1 MLDANPQ
8 GRTRVIVQ
16 QPPQPPQPRQ
26 PSLLAPPAPHPGSQ
40 DELHALAMKR
50 SELQAQ
56 LEALTDRREEIADQL
71 HGAETQA
78 RPGILARLQIL
89 DERIGRLEQ
98 EVLQTDDAIS
108 AGLATGLTM
117 PPGEQTE
124 TVIADPPEFP
134 RFSEEAINI
143 MAAEALAFVLLA
155 IAVYKLAWRR
165 AKRTFAGAAPNEAG
179 RMDQLQN
186 AVDAIALE
194 IERISEGQRYVTK
207 RLNEG
212 TAPAAPIAVGQEEAI
227 PVRRKAT

>member
-8 GRTRVIVQ
+8 VKTRVIVQ
-16 QPPQPPQPRQ
+16 QQ
-26 PSLLAPPAPHPGSQ
+26 APPAPPAPPGST
-40 DELHALAMKR
+40 DELHALGMKR

-89 DERIGRLEQ
+89 DERIARLEQ
-98 EVLQTDDAIS
+98 EVLQTDDAIT
-108 AGLATGLTM
+108 AGLSAGLTM
-117 PPGEQTE
+117 PPGELTGSLL
-124 TVIADPPEFP
+124 DPPQPEFP

-143 MAAEALAFVLLA
+143 MAGEALAFVLLA
-155 IAVYKLAWRR
+155 IAAYKLAWRR

-212 TAPAAPIAVGQEEAI
+212 TAPAAPIAVGQEDAI

>member
-16 QPPQPPQPRQ
+16 PPQAPQPPQPTPLAG
-26 PSLLAPPAPHPGSQ
+26 PSPPPGSQ
-40 DELHALAMKR
+40 DQLHALAAKR

-71 HGAETQA
+71 HGAEAQA

-89 DERIGRLEQ
+89 DERIARLEA
-98 EVLQTDDAIS
+98 EVLQTDDAITAGLS
-108 AGLATGLTM
+108 AGLVM
-117 PPGEQTE
+117 PPGEQTTLFE
-124 TVIADPPEFP
+124 PPPPPEFP

-143 MAAEALAFVLLA
+143 MAGEALAFVLLA
-155 IAVYKLAWRR
+155 IALYKLGWRR
-165 AKRTFAGAAPNEAG
+165 AKRKFAGGAPNETG

-186 AVDAIALE
+186 SVDAIALE

-212 TAPAAPIAVGQEEAI
+212 TAGVEPISVGQEEAI
-227 PVRRKAT
+227 PARRKAT

>member
-1 MLDANPQ
+1 MPDANPQ

-16 QPPQPPQPRQ
+16 QPAPP
-26 PSLLAPPAPHPGSQ
+26 APPAPHPGSQ

-78 RPGILARLQIL
+78 RPGILARLQVL
-89 DERIGRLEQ
+89 DERITKLEA
-98 EVLQTDDAIS
+98 EVLQTDDAIT
-108 AGLATGLTM
+108 AGLSTGLVM
-117 PPGEQTE
+117 PPTEQTGSLLE
-124 TVIADPPEFP
+124 EPPEPP
-134 RFSEEAINI
+134 RFGDEARDI
-143 MAAEALAFVLLA
+143 MVAEGLAFLLLGIVLYQLG
-155 IAVYKLAWRR
+155 WRR
-165 AKRTFAGAAPNEAG
+165 ARRKFAGATPNDSG

-212 TAPAAPIAVGQEEAI
+212 TAPAEPIGVGQEEAV
-227 PVRRKAT
+227 PARRKAT

>member
-16 QPPQPPQPRQ
+16 QPAQPPQPPQRT
-26 PSLLAPPAPHPGSQ
+26 LLAPPAPHPGSQ

-50 SELQAQ
+50 SELQSQ

-78 RPGILARLQIL
+78 RPGILARLQVL
-89 DERIGRLEQ
+89 DERITKLEA
-98 EVLQTDDAIS
+98 EVLQTDDAITAGLS
-108 AGLATGLTM
+108 AGLVM

-124 TVIADPPEFP
+124 TLFEPPPEFP
-134 RFSEEAINI
+134 RFSEESINI
-143 MAAEALAFVLLA
+143 MAGEALAFVLLA
-155 IAVYKLAWRR
+155 IALYKLGWRR
-165 AKRTFAGAAPNEAG
+165 AKRKFAGAAPNDSG

-186 AVDAIALE
+186 AVDAIAVE

-212 TAPAAPIAVGQEEAI
+212 TAGAEPISVGQEEAI
-227 PVRRKAT
+227 PVRKRAT

>member
-8 GRTRVIVQ
+8 RRTQVIVQ
-16 QPPQPPQPRQ
+16 HPTPPAAP
-26 PSLLAPPAPHPGSQ
+26 APPGNP

-71 HGAETQA
+71 HGAEAQA
-78 RPGILARLQIL
+78 RPGILARIQIL
-89 DERIGRLEQ
+89 DERITRLEQ
-98 EVLQTDDAIS
+98 EVLQTDDAIT
-108 AGLATGLTM
+108 AGLSTGLVM
-117 PPGEQTE
+117 PPIEQTGSLLE
-124 TVIADPPEFP
+124 EPPEFP
-134 RFSEEAINI
+134 RFSNDAVRI
-143 MAAEALAFVLLA
+143 MMVEALAFVLLG
-155 IAVYKLAWRR
+155 IVLYKLGWRR
-165 AKRTFAGAAPNEAG
+165 ARRKFAGAAPNDSG

-186 AVDAIALE
+186 AVDAIAVE

-212 TAPAAPIAVGQEEAI
+212 TAGAEPISVGQEEAI